1 MLPEHPSNTGL
12 IYMMQTLAM
21 SPETAPAAA
30 AKKASSRWSHP
41 VLVPLIYSILLIVA
55 QLVIHRNPADYL
67 GPDNDDAMRLVEVR
81 DFLAGQGWFDM
92 MQYRLGLDGG
102 TLMHWSRFIDLP
114 IASLILF
121 FRMFFSPE
129 GAEAVALTVWPLML
143 ILPLMFF
150 MSLAGRRI
158 AGVEG
163 MHFSLILTAL
173 FVLLS
178 PRFVPG
184 SIDHDN
190 VQLGLVALAV
200 AMLADEKY
208 KPRNF
213 AIAAIALAIQLG
225 IGAETTPFVAVA
237 CMAVACLWAWDGEVF
252 APAAKAFALTLT
264 IAVSVAFF
272 SLVPP
277 RLYSMVTCDNLSLG
291 FYGITSA
298 GCVGLLL
305 SAVFASRL
313 SRPWRMVVLAA
324 NGAFVF
330 ATTVAIA
337 PQCLRNPLADL
348 DPMLVDL
355 WLNRVT
361 EAQSIFSIAHRQPD
375 TLGAFYA
382 TGFLAM
388 LVCSFRML
396 RGHRVRLHAVL
407 MALVAINWIV
417 TLVQVRG
424 AEFANLLAILPLA
437 LLLAEL
443 RRISV
448 ADTKNMR
455 AAFFYVVTA
464 LISVPAVWAVGGAL
478 ALNGIVNGFMA
489 PPAKAEETADCGS
502 REALAPIAGL
512 EPGVIAAASNMGAP
526 LLRFTPHRT
535 LSGPYHRDPDGMLA
549 ELHIGLAKP
558 LEAEALLRE
567 THVTLVAFCKGDPQV
582 QLLSER
588 NPQGLYAQLSAGRVP
603 AYLEPIPASIKSDV
617 RFFRFKPQE

>member
-1 MLPEHPSNTGL
+1 MV
-12 IYMMQTLAM
+12 QTLAM
-21 SPETAPAAA
+21 SPEAAPAAG
-30 AKKASSRWSHP
+30 KKSSSRLSHP

-55 QLVIHRNPADYL
+55 QLVIHRHLSDYV

-114 IASLILF
+114 IAGLILF
-121 FRMFFSPE
+121 FRMFFTPE
-129 GAEAVALTVWPLML
+129 GAEAAALTVWPLML
-143 ILPLMFF
+143 ILPLMFS

-163 MHFSLILTAL
+163 MHFSLILTA
-173 FVLLS
+173 FFILLS

-190 VQLGLVALAV
+190 VQLGLVALTV
-200 AMLADEKY
+200 AMLVDESY
-208 KPRNF
+208 RPRNF
-213 AIAAIALAIQLG
+213 AIAAVALAIQLG

-237 CMAVACLWAWDGEVF
+237 CVAIACLWTWDGEVF
-252 APAAKAFALTLT
+252 APAAKAFALTMT
-264 IAVSVAFF
+264 IAVGAAFV

-277 RLYSMVTCDNLSLG
+277 RFYSMVTCDNLSLG
-291 FYGITSA
+291 FYSIVSV

-305 SAVFASRL
+305 SALFASRL

-324 NGAFVF
+324 NGAAVF
-330 ATTVAIA
+330 ATALAIA

-348 DPMLVDL
+348 DPMLVEL
-355 WLNRVT
+355 WLSKVT
-361 EAQSIFSIAHRQPD
+361 EAQSIFSVARTQPD

-382 TGFLAM
+382 TSLLAM
-388 LVCSFRML
+388 LVCSFRMW
-396 RGHRVRLHAVL
+396 RGDQARLHAVL
-407 MALVAINWIV
+407 MALIAVNWAIA
-417 TLVQVRG
+417 LVQVRG
-424 AEFANLLAILPLA
+424 AEFSNLLAIPPLA

-443 RRISV
+443 RRISA
-448 ADTKNMR
+448 ADSEDMG

-464 LISVPAVWAVGGAL
+464 LVSVPAVWAVGGAL
-478 ALNGIVNGFMA
+478 GHNGITNGFSVA
-489 PPAKAEETADCGS
+489 APAKAEETADCVS

-512 EPGVIAAASNMGAP
+512 QPGVIAAASNMGAP

-558 LEAEALLRE
+558 VEAEALLRDA
-567 THVTLVAFCKGDPQV
+567 HVTLVAFCKGDPQV
-582 QLLSER
+582 QFLSER
-588 NPQGLYAQLSAGRVP
+588 APQGLYAQLSAGRVP
-603 AYLEPIPASIKSDV
+603 TYLQPIPASTKSDV
-617 RFFRFKPQE
+617 QFFRFKSQE

>member
-1 MLPEHPSNTGL
+1 MV
-12 IYMMQTLAM
+12 QTLAM
-21 SPETAPAAA
+21 SPETTSATVRKTP
-30 AKKASSRWSHP
+30 SRWAHP
-41 VLVPLIYSILLIVA
+41 VLVPLVYSILLIIA
-55 QLVIHRNPADYL
+55 QLIIHRHLADYV

-121 FRMFFSPE
+121 FRMFFTPE
-129 GAEAVALTVWPLML
+129 GAEAAALTVWPLML

-150 MSLAGRRI
+150 MSLAGRRT

-173 FVLLS
+173 FVLIS

-200 AMLADEKY
+200 AMLVDENHR
-208 KPRNF
+208 PGNF
-213 AIAAIALAIQLG
+213 AIAAVALAIQLG

-264 IAVSVAFF
+264 IAVGGAFV

-277 RLYSMVTCDNLSLG
+277 RLYAMVTCDNLSLG
-291 FYGITSA
+291 FYSVISV

-305 SAVFASRL
+305 SALFASHL
-313 SRPWRMVVLAA
+313 SRPWRMAVLAA
-324 NGAFVF
+324 NGVAVF
-330 ATTVAIA
+330 ATVLAIA

-355 WLNRVT
+355 WLSRVT
-361 EAQSIFSIAHRQPD
+361 EAQSIFSVARTQPD
-375 TLGAFYA
+375 MLGAFYA
-382 TGFLAM
+382 TSLLAM
-388 LVCSFRML
+388 LVCVFRML
-396 RGHRVRLHAVL
+396 RGDRTRLHAVL
-407 MALVAINWIV
+407 MALIAVNWAI

-424 AEFANLLAILPLA
+424 AEFSNLLAIPPLA

-443 RRISV
+443 RRISA
-448 ADTKNMR
+448 ADNEDMG
-455 AAFFYVVTA
+455 AAFFYVMTV
-464 LISVPAVWAVGGAL
+464 LISVPAVWAVGGTL
-478 ALNGIVNGFMA
+478 ALKGTNGFSVA
-489 PPAKAEETADCGS
+489 TPAKAEETANCIS
-502 REALAPIAGL
+502 QEALAPIAGL

-558 LEAEALLRE
+558 PEAEALLRDA
-567 THVTLVAFCKGDPQV
+567 HVTLVAFCKGDPQI

-588 NPQGLYAQLSAGRVP
+588 SPQGLYAQLSAGRVP
-603 AYLEPIPASIKSDV
+603 TYLEPIPASTKSDV
-617 RFFRFKPQE
+617 QFFRFKPQD

>member
-1 MLPEHPSNTGL
+1 MVE
-12 IYMMQTLAM
+12 TLAM
-21 SPETAPAAA
+21 SSEAVPAAR
-30 AKKASSRWSHP
+30 KASSRWSHP
-41 VLVPLIYSILLIVA
+41 ILVPLIYGILLIVA
-55 QLVIHRNPADYL
+55 QLVIHRHLADYV

-114 IASLILF
+114 IAGLIVF

-129 GAEAVALTVWPLML
+129 GAEAAALTVWPLIL

-150 MSLAGRRI
+150 MSLTGRRI

-163 MHFSLILTAL
+163 MHFSLILTT
-173 FVLLS
+173 FFILLS

-190 VQLGLVALAV
+190 VQLGLVALTV
-200 AMLADEKY
+200 AMLADENY
-208 KPRNF
+208 RPRSF
-213 AIAAIALAIQLG
+213 AIAAVALAIQLG

-237 CMAVACLWAWDGEVF
+237 CMAVACLWAWDGEAF
-252 APAAKAFALTLT
+252 APAAKAFALTMTL
-264 IAVSVAFF
+264 AVGGAFF

-291 FYGITSA
+291 FYSIVSV

-305 SAVFASRL
+305 AALFASQLSRIGRMMALAAIGAAVFAT
-313 SRPWRMVVLAA
+313 VL
-324 NGAFVF
+324 
-330 ATTVAIA
+330 AIA

-355 WLNRVT
+355 WLSKVT
-361 EAQSIFSIAHRQPD
+361 EAQSIFSVFRTQPD
-375 TLGAFYA
+375 TFAAFYA

-388 LVCSFRML
+388 IVCSFRML
-396 RGHRVRLHAVL
+396 RGDRVRLHAVL
-407 MALVAINWIV
+407 MALIAVNWAI

-424 AEFANLLAILPLA
+424 AEFSNLLAIPPLA

-443 RRISV
+443 RRISA
-448 ADTKNMR
+448 ADSEDVG

-464 LISVPAVWAVGGAL
+464 LMSVPVVWAVGGTL
-478 ALNGIVNGFMA
+478 AHKGVVNSFSVA
-489 PPAKAEETADCGS
+489 APAKAEETADCAS

-512 EPGVIAAASNMGAP
+512 QPGVIAAASNMGAP

-558 LEAEALLRE
+558 VEAEALLRE
-567 THVTLVAFCKGDPQV
+567 AHVTLVGFCKGDPQV
-582 QLLSER
+582 ELLSER

-603 AYLEPIPASIKSDV
+603 TYLEPIPASTKSDV
-617 RFFRFKPQE
+617 QFFYFKPQE

>member
-1 MLPEHPSNTGL
+1 MVE
-12 IYMMQTLAM
+12 TLAM
-21 SPETAPAAA
+21 SSEAVPAAR
-30 AKKASSRWSHP
+30 KASSRWSHP
-41 VLVPLIYSILLIVA
+41 ILVPLIYGILLIVA
-55 QLVIHRNPADYL
+55 QLVIHRHLTDYV

-114 IASLILF
+114 IAGLIVF

-129 GAEAVALTVWPLML
+129 GAEAAALTVWPLML

-150 MSLAGRRI
+150 MSLTGRRI

-163 MHFSLILTAL
+163 MHFSLILTTFFIL
-173 FVLLS
+173 FS

-190 VQLGLVALAV
+190 VQLGLVALTV
-200 AMLADEKY
+200 AMLADENY
-208 KPRNF
+208 RPRSF
-213 AIAAIALAIQLG
+213 AIAAVALAIQLG

-237 CMAVACLWAWDGEVF
+237 CMAVACLWAWDGEAF
-252 APAAKAFALTLT
+252 APAAKAFALTMTL
-264 IAVSVAFF
+264 AVGGAFF

-291 FYGITSA
+291 FYSIVSV

-305 SAVFASRL
+305 AALFASHLSRIGRMMALAAIGAAVFAT
-313 SRPWRMVVLAA
+313 V
-324 NGAFVF
+324 
-330 ATTVAIA
+330 VAIA

-355 WLNRVT
+355 WLSKVT
-361 EAQSIFSIAHRQPD
+361 EAQSIFSVFRTQPD
-375 TLGAFYA
+375 TFTAFYV

-388 LVCSFRML
+388 IVCTFRML
-396 RGHRVRLHAVL
+396 RGDRVRLHAVL
-407 MALVAINWIV
+407 MALIAVNWAI

-424 AEFANLLAILPLA
+424 AEFSNLLAIPPLA

-443 RRISV
+443 RRISA
-448 ADTKNMR
+448 ADSEDVG

-464 LISVPAVWAVGGAL
+464 LMSVPAVWAVGGAL
-478 ALNGIVNGFMA
+478 AHKGVVNSFSVA
-489 PPAKAEETADCGS
+489 APAKAEETADCAS

-512 EPGVIAAASNMGAP
+512 QPGVIAAASNMGAP

-558 LEAEALLRE
+558 VEAEALLRE
-567 THVTLVAFCKGDPQV
+567 AHVTLVAFCKGDPQV
-582 QLLSER
+582 GLLSER
-588 NPQGLYAQLSAGRVP
+588 NPQGLYAQLSAGRLP
-603 AYLEPIPASIKSDV
+603 TYLEPIPASTKSDV
-617 RFFRFKPQE
+617 EFFYFKPQK

>member
-1 MLPEHPSNTGL
+1 
-12 IYMMQTLAM
+12 M
-21 SPETAPAAA
+21 SSEAVPAAR
-30 AKKASSRWSHP
+30 KASSRWSHP
-41 VLVPLIYSILLIVA
+41 ILVPLIYGILLIVA
-55 QLVIHRNPADYL
+55 QLVIHRHLADYV

-114 IASLILF
+114 IASLIVF

-129 GAEAVALTVWPLML
+129 GAEAAALTVWPLML

-150 MSLAGRRI
+150 MSLTGRRI

-163 MHFSLILTAL
+163 MHFSLILTT
-173 FVLLS
+173 FFILLS

-190 VQLGLVALAV
+190 VQLGLVALTV
-200 AMLADEKY
+200 AMLADENY
-208 KPRNF
+208 RPRSF
-213 AIAAIALAIQLG
+213 AIAAVALAIQLG

-237 CMAVACLWAWDGEVF
+237 CMAVACLWAWDGEGF
-252 APAAKAFALTLT
+252 APAAKAFALTMTL
-264 IAVSVAFF
+264 AVGGAFF

-291 FYGITSA
+291 FYSIVSV

-305 SAVFASRL
+305 AALFASQLSRIGRMMALAAIGAAVFAT
-313 SRPWRMVVLAA
+313 VL
-324 NGAFVF
+324 
-330 ATTVAIA
+330 AIA

-355 WLNRVT
+355 WLSKVT
-361 EAQSIFSIAHRQPD
+361 EAQSIFSVFRTQPD
-375 TLGAFYA
+375 TFAAFYA

-388 LVCSFRML
+388 IVCSFRML
-396 RGHRVRLHAVL
+396 RGDRVRLHAVL
-407 MALVAINWIV
+407 MALIAVNWAI

-424 AEFANLLAILPLA
+424 AEFSNLLAIPPLA

-443 RRISV
+443 RRISA
-448 ADTKNMR
+448 ADSEDVG

-464 LISVPAVWAVGGAL
+464 LMSVPAVWAVGGAL
-478 ALNGIVNGFMA
+478 AHKGVVNSFSVA
-489 PPAKAEETADCGS
+489 APAKAEETADCAS

-512 EPGVIAAASNMGAP
+512 QPGVIAAASNMGAP

-558 LEAEALLRE
+558 VEAEALLRE
-567 THVTLVAFCKGDPQV
+567 AHVTLVGFCKGDPQV
-582 QLLSER
+582 ELLSER
-588 NPQGLYAQLSAGRVP
+588 NPQGFYAQLSAGRVP
-603 AYLEPIPASIKSDV
+603 TYLERIPASTKSDV
-617 RFFRFKPQE
+617 QFFYFKPQE

>member
-1 MLPEHPSNTGL
+1 MGFIE
-12 IYMMQTLAM
+12 MVQTLALP
-21 SPETAPAAA
+21 PEAAGTAE
-30 AKKASSRWSHP
+30 KKALLRWSHP
-41 VLVPLIYSILLIVA
+41 ALVAFVYAVVVIVA
-55 QLVIHRNPADYL
+55 QLIIHRNLADYV

-92 MQYRLGLDGG
+92 MQYRLGLEGG

-129 GAEAVALTVWPLML
+129 GAEAAALTVWPLML
-143 ILPLMFF
+143 VLPLMFF
-150 MSLAGRRI
+150 MGLAGRRI
-158 AGVEG
+158 AGPQG
-163 MHFSLILTAL
+163 MHFSLILTAF

-200 AMLADEKY
+200 AMLVDESY
-208 KPRNF
+208 RPRNF
-213 AIAAIALAIQLG
+213 AIAAVALTIQLG

-237 CMAVACLWAWDGEVF
+237 CVSVACLWAWKGEVF

-264 IAVSVAFF
+264 VAVSAAFF

-277 RLYSMVTCDNLSLG
+277 RFYSMVTCDNLSLG

-305 SAVFASRL
+305 SSLFGSRL
-313 SRPWRMVVLAA
+313 SRPWRIAILAV

-330 ATTVAIA
+330 ATTVALA

-355 WLNRVT
+355 WLSRVT
-361 EAQSIFSIAHRQPD
+361 EAQSIISVAHRQPD

-382 TGFLAM
+382 TGLLAM
-388 LVCSFRML
+388 LICAVRIL
-396 RGHRVRLHAVL
+396 RGDRASLHAMLV
-407 MALVAINWIV
+407 ALIAINWMI

-424 AEFANLLAILPLA
+424 AEFANLLAIPPLA
-437 LLLAEL
+437 LVIAEL
-443 RRISV
+443 RKNYM
-448 ADTKNMR
+448 ADTRNLR
-455 AAFFYVVTA
+455 SVLLYAATILA
-464 LISVPAVWAVGGAL
+464 SVPTVWAVGGAL
-478 ALNGIVNGFMA
+478 ASKGIVNGFA
-489 PPAKAEETADCGS
+489 VAAPAKAEEAANCAS
-502 REALAPIAGL
+502 REALAPIATL
-512 EPGVIAAASNMGAP
+512 EPGVVAAASNMGAP
-526 LLRFTPHRT
+526 ILRFTPHRT

-549 ELHIGLAKP
+549 ELHIGLADP
-558 LEAEALLRE
+558 QRAEVLLRE
-567 THVTLVAFCKGDPQV
+567 AKVTIVAFCKDDPQV
-582 QLLSER
+582 EIMSER
-588 NPQGLYAQLSAGRVP
+588 APKGFYGQLSAGRVP
-603 AYLEPIPASIKSDV
+603 IYLEPIAASAASGV
-617 RFFRFKPQE
+617 QFFRFKPQN

>member
-1 MLPEHPSNTGL
+1 
-12 IYMMQTLAM
+12 M
-21 SPETAPAAA
+21 SSEAVPAAR
-30 AKKASSRWSHP
+30 KVSSHWSHP
-41 VLVPLIYSILLIVA
+41 ILVPLVYGILLIVA
-55 QLVIHRNPADYL
+55 QLVIHRHLADYV

-114 IASLILF
+114 IAGLIVF

-129 GAEAVALTVWPLML
+129 GAEAAALTVWPLML

-150 MSLAGRRI
+150 MSLTGRRI

-163 MHFSLILTAL
+163 MHFSLILTT
-173 FVLLS
+173 FFILLS

-190 VQLGLVALAV
+190 VQLGLVALTV
-200 AMLADEKY
+200 AMLADENY
-208 KPRNF
+208 RPRSF
-213 AIAAIALAIQLG
+213 AIAAVALAIQLG

-237 CMAVACLWAWDGEVF
+237 CMAVACLWAWDGEAF
-252 APAAKAFALTLT
+252 APAAKAFALTMTL
-264 IAVSVAFF
+264 AVGGAFF

-291 FYGITSA
+291 FYSIVSV

-305 SAVFASRL
+305 AALFASQLSRIGRMMALAAIGAAVFAT
-313 SRPWRMVVLAA
+313 VL
-324 NGAFVF
+324 
-330 ATTVAIA
+330 AIA

-355 WLNRVT
+355 WLSKVT
-361 EAQSIFSIAHRQPD
+361 EAQSIFSVFRTQPD
-375 TLGAFYA
+375 TFAAFYA

-388 LVCSFRML
+388 IVCSFRML
-396 RGHRVRLHAVL
+396 RGDRVRLHAVL
-407 MALVAINWIV
+407 MALIAVNWAI

-424 AEFANLLAILPLA
+424 AEFSNLLAIPPLA

-443 RRISV
+443 RRISA
-448 ADTKNMR
+448 ADSEDVG

-464 LISVPAVWAVGGAL
+464 LMSVPAVWAVGGAL
-478 ALNGIVNGFMA
+478 AHKGVVNSFSVA
-489 PPAKAEETADCGS
+489 APAKAEETADCAS

-512 EPGVIAAASNMGAP
+512 QPGVIAAASNMGAP

-549 ELHIGLAKP
+549 ELHIGLATP
-558 LEAEALLRE
+558 VEAEALLRE
-567 THVTLVAFCKGDPQV
+567 AHVTLVGFCKGDPQV
-582 QLLSER
+582 ELLSER
-588 NPQGLYAQLSAGRVP
+588 NPQGFYAQLSAGRVP
-603 AYLEPIPASIKSDV
+603 TYLEPVPASTKSDV
-617 RFFRFKPQE
+617 QFFYFKPQE

>member
-1 MLPEHPSNTGL
+1 MT
-12 IYMMQTLAM
+12 QTLTI
-21 SPETAPAAA
+21 SPEAAPAPGRT
-30 AKKASSRWSHP
+30 ASTRWSHP
-41 VLVPLIYSILLIVA
+41 VLVPLIYCILLIAA
-55 QLVIHRNPADYL
+55 QLLIHRNLADYV

-114 IASLILF
+114 IAGLILF

-129 GAEAVALTVWPLML
+129 GAEAAALTVWPLML
-143 ILPLMFF
+143 IVPLMAF
-150 MSLAGRRI
+150 MGLAGRRI

-163 MHFSLILTAL
+163 MHFSLLMTAL

-200 AMLADEKY
+200 SMLVDESY

-213 AIAAIALAIQLG
+213 AIAAVALAIQLG
-225 IGAETTPFVAVA
+225 IGAETTPFVAFA
-237 CMAVACLWAWDGEVF
+237 CVAVACLWAWDGERF

-264 IAVSVAFF
+264 IAVSAAFF
-272 SLVPP
+272 LLVPP
-277 RLYSMVTCDNLSLG
+277 RFYSMVTCDNLSLG
-291 FYGITSA
+291 FYGIISA

-313 SRPWRMVVLAA
+313 SQPWRLAVLAA
-324 NGAFVF
+324 NGAFVL
-330 ATTVAIA
+330 ATTVALA

-348 DPMLVDL
+348 DPMLIDL
-355 WLNRVT
+355 WLSRVT
-361 EAQSIFSIAHRQPD
+361 EAQSIVSIIHRQPEM
-375 TLGAFYA
+375 LGAFYA
-382 TGFLAM
+382 TSLIAM
-388 LVCSFRML
+388 IVCAVRIL
-396 RGHRVRLHAVL
+396 RGERARLHAVL
-407 MALVAINWIV
+407 IALIAVNWII

-424 AEFANLLAILPLA
+424 AEFANLLAIPPLA

-443 RRISV
+443 RRISM
-448 ADTKNMR
+448 ADTKNIR
-455 AAFFYVVTA
+455 ASLVYVGTA
-464 LISVPAVWAVGGAL
+464 LISVPMVWAVGGTL
-478 ALNGIVNGFMA
+478 ALKGVVNGFVES
-489 PPAKAEETADCGS
+489 KAEETVDCAS
-502 REALAPIAGL
+502 KQALVPIVGL
-512 EPGVIAAASNMGAP
+512 EPGVIVAASNMGAP

-549 ELHIGLAKP
+549 ELNIGLAQP
-558 LEAEALLRE
+558 AEAEALLRK

-588 NPQGLYAQLSAGRVP
+588 NPKGLYARLSAGDVP
-603 AYLEPIPASIKSDV
+603 AYLEPMPASTKSDV
-617 RFFRFKPQE
+617 QFFRFKPQG